1 MKQTIWQPDKEVER
15 SKKFQ
20 YIRSNRQFKPPD
32 EKVEKP
38 KGQQNF
44 NMSHEIDHLALTPG

>member
-20 YIRSNRQFKPPD
+20 YIRSN

-44 NMSHEIDHLALTPG
+44 NMSHEIDHLAITPG